1 MEIEITNIPKDRYES
16 VKRNIICMLYDEL
29 KGVNIE
35 PILIEDGLTDE
46 IIGVELQINN

>member
-16 VKRNIICMLYDEL
+16 VKRKIVHILYDEL
-29 KGVNIE
+29 KDVEIE

-46 IIGVELQINN
+46 IRGVELQINN